1 MKPSAFSDTQLT
13 EGLIILMTTITI
25 SGLNHTACTLDSPG
39 FVLPLLGLHAGFT
52 VGIELR
58 RAQP

>member
-1 MKPSAFSDTQLT
+1 MKPSAFSDTQLI

-25 SGLNHTACTLDSPG
+25 SGLDPTACTLDPPG

-52 VGIELR
+52 TDLL
-58 RAQP
+58 ATL